1 MATAKTKSVW
11 FCKECGNESPKW
23 MGRCPAC
30 GEWNT
35 MVEETVATGKKM
47 TAVTVPGAS
56 HKPLKLSEIDS
67 AREQRISLN
76 NAEVDR
82 ILGGGLV
89 EGSLVLIGGEPGIGK
104 STLSLQI
111 PLNCPALKTLY
122 VTGEES
128 ARQVKLRASRIG
140 GDDSGCMI
148 YSETLMEN
156 ILEQA
161 RAMMPDLM
169 VVDSVQTMFSQNVE
183 SSPGSV
189 TQIKE
194 TASMLL
200 RFAKETGV
208 PVILIGHITKEGSIA
223 GPKILEHIVDV
234 VLQFEGDNRGTY
246 RLLRSIKNRF
256 GSTSEL
262 AVFEMTGKG
271 LREVSN
277 PSEMLIPM
285 HEEGLSGVAVSAML
299 DGTRPF
305 LIEVQSLVSSAAY
318 GTPQRSATGFDVR
331 RLNMLLA
338 VLEKRAGFKLGVKDV
353 FLNMAGGL
361 KVSDPACDLAVI
373 SAVLSSNFDFAIP
386 SDICFAGEIGLSGE
400 VRPVAQTDRR
410 IIEAARLGFKKIY
423 VSSYSSLEGVGNAA
437 IEVVK
442 VLFFLFFAFCEYG
455 GATSTPLDTSLLFL
469 FAFSCL
475 SCHSRTSHDVT
486 HKHLSDCYHLAFCR
500 SFLVLEQCDVLV
512 YLLCS
517 TCLVSLPFLLR
528 SMRRYNSVFVALAFF
543 YFSTAR
549 CF

>member
-1 MATAKTKSVW
+1 MAAAKTVW
-11 FCKECGNESPKW
+11 FCKACGNESPKW

-35 MVEETVATGKKM
+35 MVEETVATGKK
-47 TAVTVPGAS
+47 AGSRQLNVPGSSA
-56 HKPLKLSEIDS
+56 KPTPLSEIDS
-67 AREQRISLN
+67 ALESRISLN
-76 NAEVDR
+76 NGEVDR

-111 PLNCPALKTLY
+111 PLNCPQFKTLY

-128 ARQVKLRASRIG
+128 VRQVKLRAARIG
-140 GDDSGCMI
+140 GDDSNCLI

-156 ILEQA
+156 ILAEA
-161 RAMMPDLM
+161 RRIEPDMM
-169 VVDSVQTMFSQNVE
+169 VVDSVQTMYSQNVE

-194 TASMLL
+194 SAAMLL
-200 RFAKETGV
+200 RFAKETGI

-256 GSTSEL
+256 GSTAEL

-285 HEEGLSGVAVSAML
+285 HDEGLSGVAVSAML

-305 LIEVQSLVSSAAY
+305 LIEVQALVSSAAY

-338 VLEKRAGFKLGVKDV
+338 VLEKRAGFRLGVKDV

-361 KVSDPACDLAVI
+361 KVSDPACDLAII
-373 SAVLSSNFDFAIP
+373 SAVLSSNFDLAVP
-386 SDICFAGEIGLSGE
+386 SDVCFCGEIGLSGE
-400 VRPVAQTDRR
+400 IRPVAQTDRR

-423 VSSYSSLEGVGNAA
+423 ISGFSNLEGMPRQEN

-442 VLFFLFFAFCEYG
+442 VSDVG
-455 GATSTPLDTSLLFL
+455 SL
-469 FAFSCL
+469 
-475 SCHSRTSHDVT
+475 
-486 HKHLSDCYHLAFCR
+486 CR
-500 SFLVLEQCDVLV
+500 SLFK
-512 YLLCS
+512 
-517 TCLVSLPFLLR
+517 
-528 SMRRYNSVFVALAFF
+528 AG
-543 YFSTAR
+543 
-549 CF
+549 

>member
-1 MATAKTKSVW
+1 MAVKTKTVW
-11 FCKECGNESPKW
+11 FCRECGNESPKW

-35 MVEETVATGKKM
+35 MVEETVATGKKAGAA
-47 TAVTVPGAS
+47 AVNVPGAGQ
-56 HKPLKLSEIDS
+56 KPVPLAQIDS
-67 AREQRISLN
+67 SVENRISLN

-111 PLNCPALKTLY
+111 PLNCPSLKTLY

-128 ARQVKLRASRIG
+128 SRQVKLRAARIG
-140 GDDSGCMI
+140 GDDSNCMI

-156 ILEQA
+156 IIAEA

-169 VVDSVQTMFSQNVE
+169 VVDSVQTMYSQNVE

-223 GPKILEHIVDV
+223 GPKVLEHIVDV
-234 VLQFEGDNRGTY
+234 VLQFEGENRGTY

-305 LIEVQSLVSSAAY
+305 LIEVQALVSSAAY
-318 GTPQRSATGFDVR
+318 GPPQRSATGFDVR

-338 VLEKRAGFKLGVKDV
+338 VLEKRAGFRLSVKDV

-361 KVSDPACDLAVI
+361 KVNDPACDLAVI
-373 SAVLSSNFDFAIP
+373 CAVLSSNFDIPIP
-386 SDICFAGEIGLSGE
+386 SDTCFAGEIGLSGE
-400 VRPVAQTDRR
+400 IRPVAQTDRR
-410 IIEAARLGFKKIY
+410 VIEAARLGFRRIY
-423 VSSYSSLEGVGNAA
+423 VSSFSSLEGIETDAGPR
-437 IEVVK
+437 IEVIK
-442 VLFFLFFAFCEYG
+442 VA
-455 GATSTPLDTSLLFL
+455 
-469 FAFSCL
+469 
-475 SCHSRTSHDVT
+475 DVPA
-486 HKHLSDCYHLAFCR
+486 LCR
-500 SFLVLEQCDVLV
+500 SLFKG
-512 YLLCS
+512 
-517 TCLVSLPFLLR
+517 
-528 SMRRYNSVFVALAFF
+528 
-543 YFSTAR
+543 
-549 CF
+549 

>member
-1 MATAKTKSVW
+1 M
-11 FCKECGNESPKW
+11 N
-23 MGRCPAC
+23 
-30 GEWNT
+30 
-35 MVEETVATGKKM
+35 
-47 TAVTVPGAS
+47 VPGAG
-56 HKPLKLSEIDS
+56 HKPKPLADIDS
-67 AREQRISLN
+67 SVENRISLN
-76 NAEVDR
+76 NGEVDR

-111 PLNCPALKTLY
+111 PLHCPSLKTLY

-140 GDDSGCMI
+140 GDDSNCMI

-156 ILEQA
+156 IIAEA
-161 RAMMPDLM
+161 RSMMPDLM
-169 VVDSVQTMFSQNVE
+169 IVDSVQTMFSQNVE

-194 TASMLL
+194 TAAMLL

-234 VLQFEGDNRGTY
+234 VLQFEGDNRGAY

-271 LREVSN
+271 LREVNN

-285 HEEGLSGVAVSAML
+285 HDDGLSGVSVSAML

-305 LIEVQSLVSSAAY
+305 LIEIQALVSSAAY

-331 RLNMLLA
+331 RMNMLLA
-338 VLEKRAGFKLGVKDV
+338 VLEKRAGFKLSVKDV

-361 KVSDPACDLAVI
+361 KVNDPACDLAVI
-373 SAVLSSNFDFAIP
+373 SAVLSSNFDLPVP
-386 SDICFAGEIGLSGE
+386 SDVCFCGEVGLSGE
-400 VRPVAQTDRR
+400 IRPVAQTERR
-410 IIEAARLGFKKIY
+410 IIEASRIGFKRIFI
-423 VSSYSSLEGVGNAA
+423 SSFTSLEGLEALPKAG

-442 VLFFLFFAFCEYG
+442 VADVPELCRKLFKG
-455 GATSTPLDTSLLFL
+455 
-469 FAFSCL
+469 
-475 SCHSRTSHDVT
+475 
-486 HKHLSDCYHLAFCR
+486 
-500 SFLVLEQCDVLV
+500 
-512 YLLCS
+512 
-517 TCLVSLPFLLR
+517 
-528 SMRRYNSVFVALAFF
+528 N
-543 YFSTAR
+543 
-549 CF
+549 

>member
-1 MATAKTKSVW
+1 MATAKTKTVW
-11 FCKECGNESPKW
+11 FCRECGNESPKW
-23 MGRCPAC
+23 MGKCPAC

-35 MVEETVATGKKM
+35 MVEETVAIGRKG
-47 TAVTVPGAS
+47 AQSASSSVPGAG
-56 HKPLKLSEIDS
+56 HKPVPLSDIDS
-67 AREQRISLN
+67 SMEHRISLN
-76 NAEVDR
+76 NGEVDR

-111 PLNCPALKTLY
+111 PLHCSNLKTLY

-128 ARQVKLRASRIG
+128 AKQVKLRAARIG
-140 GDDSGCMI
+140 GDDSNCMI

-156 ILEQA
+156 IIAEA
-161 RAMMPDLM
+161 RRMMPDMM
-169 VVDSVQTMFSQNVE
+169 VVDSVQTMFSQAVE

-234 VLQFEGDNRGTY
+234 VLQFEGDNRGAY

-271 LREVSN
+271 LREVTN

-305 LIEVQSLVSSAAY
+305 LIEVQALVSSAAY

-338 VLEKRAGFKLGVKDV
+338 VLEKRAGFRLSVKDV

-373 SAVLSSNFDFAIP
+373 SAVLSSNFDISIP
-386 SDICFAGEIGLSGE
+386 ADVCFAGEIGLSGE

-410 IIEAARLGFKKIY
+410 VMEAARLGFKRIY
-423 VSSYSSLEGVGNAA
+423 VSSFSSMEGLSGHDLGG
-437 IEVVK
+437 IEVIRV
-442 VLFFLFFAFCEYG
+442 A
-455 GATSTPLDTSLLFL
+455 
-469 FAFSCL
+469 
-475 SCHSRTSHDVT
+475 DVPA
-486 HKHLSDCYHLAFCR
+486 LCR
-500 SFLVLEQCDVLV
+500 SLFKG
-512 YLLCS
+512 
-517 TCLVSLPFLLR
+517 
-528 SMRRYNSVFVALAFF
+528 N
-543 YFSTAR
+543 
-549 CF
+549 